1 MASGEIVFFGTPAF
15 CLPFLEELGRE
26 FTISLIITQPD
37 RPCGRRLKLT
47 PPAVKT
53 FAVERGIPCRQPDKL
68 GAESPLAAELRTL
81 KPELGVVLSYG
92 RIIPRSLFSLPV
104 RGTVNLHFSLLPEL
118 RGAAPVQRAI
128 EKGCRR
134 TGLTVF
140 AIEEQLDAGPIWNQL
155 ELEIEPNETSAD
167 FMQRIL
173 PQATSFLRTT
183 VGEIISGRA
192 LSRPQDHRAAT
203 PAPRLEKEE
212 GLVDWSLPALELY
225 NRWRA
230 FYPWPGLYFPL
241 AGRTIQLLRLK
252 PAQERHGLNPGT
264 VISLDREKL
273 RVACGADSLL
283 EISTLQPAGKKAMS
297 AHAFSLGNPLP
308 RILD

>member
-1 MASGEIVFFGTPAF
+1 MASGELIFFGTPAF
-15 CLPFLEELGRE
+15 CLPFLEELAGE
-26 FTISLIITQPD
+26 FRLSLIITQPD

-53 FAVERGIPCRQPDKL
+53 YALEKSIPFRQPDKL
-68 GAESPLAAELRTL
+68 SAEGPLADELRAL

-92 RIIPRSLFSLPV
+92 RIIPRGLFSLPA

-128 EKGCRR
+128 EKGLTR

-140 AIEEQLDAGPIWNQL
+140 AIEEQLDSGPIWKQL
-155 ELEIEPNETSAD
+155 ELEICPDETSAD
-167 FMQRIL
+167 FMRRIL
-173 PQATSFLRTT
+173 PQAASFLCYSVR
-183 VGEIISGRA
+183 EIISGRA
-192 LSRPQDHRAAT
+192 LSRPQDHRAAST
-203 PAPRLEKEE
+203 APRLEKEE
-212 GLVDWSLPALELY
+212 GLVDWSLPALVLY

-230 FYPWPGLYFPL
+230 FYPWPGLYFSL
-241 AGRTIQLLRLK
+241 YGRTVQLLRVK
-252 PAQERHGLNPGT
+252 PAEKRHGLQPGT
-264 VISLDREKL
+264 VIGLDQETM

-283 EISTLQPAGKKAMS
+283 EISSLQPAGKKAMS

-308 RILD
+308 RILN